1 MITILTGNV
10 LDTLPTLP
18 ANSVQCVCTSPP
30 YWGLR
35 SYLPDGHADKGF
47 ELGSEATPQ
56 EYVANMVAVFREVR
70 RVLREDG
77 TLWLNLGDSYA
88 GGGGFCAT
96 APSSQPYAVKARG
109 GFGSMLDG
117 RLIKGGIKAK
127 DGLKPKDLCGI
138 PWRVAF
144 ALQEDGWWLRSE
156 ITWCKKAPMPESVT
170 DRPTSATEKI
180 FLLTKSARYFYD
192 AEAVKEASV
201 DPEGTAA
208 RYALPFNVGKKELNG
223 GGRPNGAHNTAG
235 MKEWAGTRNQRN
247 FWLLSPE
254 PYAEAHFA
262 TFPTEIPRRAILAG
276 TSAHGACPTC
286 GAPWERVVE
295 RGELVFGDGHT
306 RVSNRVKIDDSDFDA
321 WSRPNGLGA
330 TQIPGAFHPVTTIG
344 FAPTCTC
351 GHEDTVPCVVLD
363 PFAGAGTTLMVA
375 NRLGRQAIGIELNPA
390 YVRLT
395 EKRLYADAPLFS
407 EFPNACDT
415 TDTDRPSYQ
424 QSSLF
429 QE

>member
-18 ANSVQCVCTSPP
+18 SNSVQCCVTSPP

-56 EYVANMVAVFREVR
+56 EYVANMVAVFREVK
-70 RVLREDG
+70 RVLRDDG
-77 TLWLNLGDSYA
+77 TFWLNLGDSYVGSNA
-88 GGGGFCAT
+88 LT
-96 APSSQPYAVKARG
+96 TNVKALAGKQGTHRG
-109 GFGSMLDG
+109 THGTIPPRDYGDT
-117 RLIKGGIKAK
+117 
-127 DGLKPKDLCGI
+127 GLKPKDLCGI

-144 ALQEDGWWLRSE
+144 ALQADGWWLRSE

-192 AEAVKEASV
+192 AEAVKEANA
-201 DPEGTAA
+201 DPERTNFAHGAKMDIS
-208 RYALPFNVGKKELNG
+208 RNDVDRMNFG
-223 GGRPNGAHNTAG
+223 GGDNAG
-235 MKEWAGTRNQRN
+235 RNQRN
-247 FWLLSPE
+247 FWLLGPE

-295 RGELVFGDGHT
+295 RGERVPAHERARYDWHTNAPADGFIKDGEYQGKPGWKFE
-306 RVSNRVKIDDSDFDA
+306 NID
-321 WSRPNGLGA
+321 L
-330 TQIPGAFHPVTTIG
+330 G

-363 PFAGAGTTLMVA
+363 PFTGSGTTGAVA
-375 NRLGRQAIGIELNPA
+375 RTLGRSFIGCELNPE
-390 YVRLT
+390 YVKLA
-395 EKRLYADAPLFS
+395 EKRIGHAQPALFGI
-407 EFPNACDT
+407 
-415 TDTDRPSYQ
+415 
-424 QSSLF
+424 
-429 QE
+429 

>member
-18 ANSVQCVCTSPP
+18 SNSVQCCVTSPP

-56 EYVANMVAVFREVR
+56 EYVANMVRVFAEVK

-77 TLWLNLGDSYA
+77 CVFLNLGDSYNSC
-88 GGGGFCAT
+88 GGHT
-96 APSSQPYAVKARG
+96 QVED
-109 GFGSMLDG
+109 DG
-117 RLIKGGIKAK
+117 RANRAERSKMKGAQVA
-127 DGLKPKDLCGI
+127 GLKPKDLCGI

-144 ALQEDGWWLRSE
+144 ALQADGWWLRSE

-235 MKEWAGTRNQRN
+235 RKEWAGTRNQRN
-247 FWLLSPE
+247 FWLLGPE

-276 TSAHGACPTC
+276 TSAHGACPSC
-286 GAPWERVVE
+286 GAPWQRVVE
-295 RGELVFGDGHT
+295 RGEMVQCGH
-306 RVSNRVKIDDSDFDA
+306 VKSHHNHKRADEPDSTLSQLSA
-321 WSRPNGLGA
+321 LRTGLTA
-330 TQIPGAFHPVTTIG
+330 ETKTIG

-363 PFAGAGTTLMVA
+363 PFMGSGTTGAVA
-375 NRLGRQAIGIELNPA
+375 RTLGRDFIGCELNES
-390 YVRLT
+390 YVALARRRI
-395 EKRLYADAPLFS
+395 EAAQPPLFGI
-407 EFPNACDT
+407 
-415 TDTDRPSYQ
+415 
-424 QSSLF
+424 
-429 QE
+429 

>member
-18 ANSVQCVCTSPP
+18 ANGVQCCVTSPP

-47 ELGSEATPQ
+47 ELGSEPTPE
-56 EYVANMVAVFREVR
+56 EYVANMVAVFREVK

-88 GGGGFCAT
+88 NSGVSDPSKVGGFT
-96 APSSQPYAVKARG
+96 GQRIRDGVKGTMDSRPRA
-109 GFGSMLDG
+109 
-117 RLIKGGIKAK
+117 IPA
-127 DGLKPKDLCGI
+127 GLKQKDLCGI

-156 ITWCKKAPMPESVT
+156 ITWCKRAPMPESVA

-180 FLLTKSARYFYD
+180 FLLTKNSRYFYD
-192 AEAVKEASV
+192 AQAVAEQAEQPLGAPELTGQHKRGFLQDLSASTL
-201 DPEGTAA
+201 GS
-208 RYALPFNVGKKELNG
+208 NQGS
-223 GGRPNGAHNTAG
+223 
-235 MKEWAGTRNQRN
+235 GTRNQRN
-247 FWLLSPE
+247 FWLLGPE

-286 GAPWERVVE
+286 GAPWERVVMATAADGRQAIMKGGKAYDADGRPLQGDNMIDHGV
-295 RGELVFGDGHT
+295 RG
-306 RVSNRVKIDDSDFDA
+306 A
-321 WSRPNGLGA
+321 WNSGGVVLRRETA
-330 TQIPGAFHPVTTIG
+330 G

-363 PFAGAGTTLMVA
+363 PFTGSGTTGAVA
-375 NRLGRQAIGIELNPA
+375 RTLGRDFIGCELNPE
-390 YVRLT
+390 YVKLA
-395 EKRLYADAPLFS
+395 EKRIGHAQPALFGI
-407 EFPNACDT
+407 
-415 TDTDRPSYQ
+415 
-424 QSSLF
+424 
-429 QE
+429 

>member
-18 ANSVQCVCTSPP
+18 SNSVQCCVTSPP

-56 EYVANMVAVFREVR
+56 EYVANMVRVFAEVK

-77 TLWLNLGDSYA
+77 VCFLNLGDSYNA
-88 GGGGFCAT
+88 GTNADRQESHSGNVGRWSREGTVGGNGRVN
-96 APSSQPYAVKARG
+96 APS
-109 GFGSMLDG
+109 
-117 RLIKGGIKAK
+117 
-127 DGLKPKDLCGI
+127 LKPKDLCGI

-144 ALQEDGWWLRSE
+144 ALQADGWWLRSE

-201 DPEGTAA
+201 DPESFSGRRPRNPDAFTQSDVSGKAA
-208 RYALPFNVGKKELNG
+208 TRGGFAKLDGQIYA
-223 GGRPNGAHNTAG
+223 
-235 MKEWAGTRNQRN
+235 TRNQRN
-247 FWLLSPE
+247 FWLLGPE

-276 TSAHGACPTC
+276 TSAHGACPSC
-286 GAPWERVVE
+286 GAPWQRVVE
-295 RGELVFGDGHT
+295 RGEMVQCGH
-306 RVSNRVKIDDSDFDA
+306 VKSHHNHKRADEPDSTLSQLSA
-321 WSRPNGLGA
+321 LRTGLTA
-330 TQIPGAFHPVTTIG
+330 ETKTIG

-363 PFAGAGTTLMVA
+363 PFMGSGTTGAVA
-375 NRLGRQAIGIELNPA
+375 RTLGRDFIGCELNPA
-390 YVRLT
+390 YVELAT
-395 EKRLYADAPLFS
+395 KRIGFAQPALFGI
-407 EFPNACDT
+407 
-415 TDTDRPSYQ
+415 
-424 QSSLF
+424 
-429 QE
+429 